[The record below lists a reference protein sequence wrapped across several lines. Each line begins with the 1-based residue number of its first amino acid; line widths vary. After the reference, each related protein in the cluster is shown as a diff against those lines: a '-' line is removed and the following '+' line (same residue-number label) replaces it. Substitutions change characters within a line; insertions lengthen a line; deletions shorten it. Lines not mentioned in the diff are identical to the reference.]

1 MKKIYDW
8 DAKPCERNHTVADLK
23 ARKGKNMG
31 VLSQTT
37 ANTEEEA
44 KAASEA
50 GIDSIMCNA
59 EKAKV
64 ARQGAPTLFLTAAL
78 ALPDYP
84 TQNDV
89 LRGAFKAMKAGAD
102 SIYTARGP
110 HIVELLARED
120 IPVMCHLGLVPRKSS
135 WRGGL
140 RAIGKDIDEAKA
152 LMQDFLDMES
162 AGAFSVEAECIVSEV
177 MTLINERTP
186 LLTSSLGSGGCAD
199 IIYLFQRD
207 ICGEEKN
214 MPKHATAFGD
224 ISVPFRPTVHKITLP
239 GIGDTSGRGEYVME
253 EPEDLSRFRTPPE
266 RRVEVLKLFDKAVK
280 SGAFPSE
287 SNLVTKFMPREIKQL
302 SEAFAK
308 M

>member
-37 ANTEEEA
+37 ANTAKEA

-50 GIDSIMCNA
+50 GIDLIMCNA
-59 EKAKV
+59 ENTKV
-64 ARQGAPTLFLTAAL
+64 ARNGAPTLFLTAAL

-207 ICGEEKN
+207 ICGEKKYAKTRN
-214 MPKHATAFGD
+214 GFRQYFGTLPPNRSQNHLARD
-224 ISVPFRPTVHKITLP
+224 WRHERSRRVCDGRTRRLITLP
-239 GIGDTSGRGEYVME
+239 NTSG
-253 EPEDLSRFRTPPE
+253 
-266 RRVEVLKLFDKAVK
+266 KA
-280 SGAFPSE
+280 S
-287 SNLVTKFMPREIKQL
+287 
-302 SEAFAK
+302 
-308 M
+308 